1 MVEFPRS
8 ELNVLGLKK
17 GIEIYAVIE
26 IKGKQYKVNP
36 GQVVDVDRLDVSE
49 GDSVELDRVLLIA
62 DADKVMVG
70 TPTVG
75 GAKVMATSQG
85 EGRGKKIIVF
95 RYKSKTRYRRKT
107 GHRQSY
113 TRLAIDSIIGLGAT
127 GGEPVKNTRRRKRE
141 VTASGS

>member
-49 GDSVELDRVLLIA
+49 GDSV
-62 DADKVMVG
+62 
-70 TPTVG
+70 
-75 GAKVMATSQG
+75 
-85 EGRGKKIIVF
+85 
-95 RYKSKTRYRRKT
+95 
-107 GHRQSY
+107 
-113 TRLAIDSIIGLGAT
+113 
-127 GGEPVKNTRRRKRE
+127 
-141 VTASGS
+141 

>member
-1 MVEFPRS
+1 M
-8 ELNVLGLKK
+8 GLKK

-113 TRLAIDSIIGLGAT
+113 TRLAIDSITGLGAT
-127 GGEPVKNTRRRKRE
+127 EDKPVKNARRRKRE
-141 VTASGS
+141 VTASGA